1 MQIGLCVSATF
12 CKHEQNQFFTAP
24 ILTLCFVAM
33 VELGSFRWF
42 FVLSLALGLSAC
54 ASSTPRTARLT
65 IPQNIQTT
73 TPDATKTA
81 QAQEESG
88 SEEAGTADVGEE
100 NRPETEWSLI
110 VPGSAPVD
118 IGLENEPEI
127 NQKPPPV
134 ITEGLDPAEISR
146 LKAEAKRIYWKH
158 WPVSSKRSTY
168 YRQRILDVFSEM
180 NAPPELQVIP
190 IVESGYNPY
199 AISPT
204 GAMGLWQLMPGTAR
218 HLGVSRDTSLDG
230 RRHIEESTRAALKYL
245 LYLKEKFTYWPLAI
259 AAYHVGPGHMERR
272 LRRRPWRPKLGLNR
286 MPAPRITRAYVR
298 HVLGLAALYYD
309 DVLKFPDFIRTQALT
324 IQGPVDLTE
333 LERASGLDK
342 TSLFILNP
350 GLEQSQYLA
359 GPVTFHVPANQLTL
373 IQSNIPQAKPR
384 SFYVSVKKGD
394 TLWKLARRHRTTV
407 ASLRRLNP
415 DLGKVLHIGQRL
427 KVQTTASGTLK
438 YAAASNPLLSSR
450 RLIRYKVRR
459 GDSVW
464 SIAQRFGTSPRAIIK
479 SNQLGRKHLIR
490 PGQKLI
496 VPASGRYARKVSP
509 SKNKRIRYVVR
520 NGDSLWRIARRFG
533 TSVSAITRTNRLGK
547 DHTIRPGDKLW
558 ILASARS
565 Y

>member
-1 MQIGLCVSATF
+1 M
-12 CKHEQNQFFTAP
+12 
-24 ILTLCFVAM
+24 LTLCFVAM
-33 VELGSFRWF
+33 VESGSLRWF
-42 FVLSLALGLSAC
+42 FVLTIALGLSAC
-54 ASSTPRTARLT
+54 AS
-65 IPQNIQTT
+65 T
-73 TPDATKTA
+73 TPHHAQQNVPGDVQSSFNLPDNKTDPVLQDSATQETTESKA
-81 QAQEESG
+81 GEESP
-88 SEEAGTADVGEE
+88 
-100 NRPETEWSLI
+100 PETEWSLI
-110 VPGSAPVD
+110 VPGSTPV
-118 IGLENEPEI
+118 GVNLENEPEI
-127 NQKPPPV
+127 QSRPPLV
-134 ITEGLDPAEISR
+134 VTEGLKPAEISR
-146 LKAEAKRIYWKH
+146 LKAEAKRVYWKH

-168 YRQRILDVFSEM
+168 YRQRILDVFDEM

-230 RRHIEESTRAALKYL
+230 RRHVEESTRAALKYL
-245 LYLKEKFTYWPLAI
+245 LYLKKKFTYWPLAI

-272 LRRRPWRPKLGLNR
+272 LRRRPWRPELGLNR
-286 MPAPRITRAYVR
+286 LPAPRITRAYVR
-298 HVLGLAALYYD
+298 HVLGLAALYHE
-309 DVLKFPDFIRTQALT
+309 DVLKFPDFMRTEALT

-359 GPVTFHVPANQLTL
+359 GPITFHAPADRLTL

-384 SFYVSVKKGD
+384 SFYITVKKGD
-394 TLWKLARRHRTTV
+394 TLWKLARQHRTTV
-407 ASLRRLNP
+407 AALRHLNP

-427 KVQTTASGTLK
+427 KVQTMATGKLK
-438 YAAASNPLLSSR
+438 YATASNPLLTSR
-450 RLIRYKVRR
+450 RVVRYKVRR

-490 PGQKLI
+490 PGQRLLI
-496 VPASGRYARKVSP
+496 PASGRYARKASS

-520 NGDSLWRIARRFG
+520 NGDSLWRIARKFG
-533 TSVSAITRTNRLGK
+533 TSVSAIARTNKLGK
-547 DHTIRPGDKLW
+547 DHTLRPGDKLW